1 MKKGTSFLTFLGL
14 VVAAG
19 IVWITYPT
27 VLESELKTFRALSPE
42 DFKVIR
48 ASAITFAQENAAKG
62 IVINPGHELSQVFEL
77 RCKSVPLMLVE
88 NGYDLLTLH
97 VFGHADQ
104 RAPGIAHLESQMV
117 TTFVPEVKPA
127 KFGPVHVEP
136 SGFEAFVMKHRD
148 GIDVTQQ
155 CR

>member
-1 MKKGTSFLTFLGL
+1 MKKATSLLTFLGL

-62 IVINPGHELSQVFEL
+62 IVINPGPELSQVFEL

-88 NGYDLLTLH
+88 NGYDLLTFMFLDMPTNARQALH
-97 VFGHADQ
+97 TL
-104 RAPGIAHLESQMV
+104 RARWLR
-117 TTFVPEVKPA
+117 
-127 KFGPVHVEP
+127 P
-136 SGFEAFVMKHRD
+136 SCPKGSPPSSARSMWSRR
-148 GIDVTQQ
+148 GW
-155 CR
+155 RPSS

>member
-1 MKKGTSFLTFLGL
+1 
-14 VVAAG
+14 
-19 IVWITYPT
+19 
-27 VLESELKTFRALSPE
+27 
-42 DFKVIR
+42 
-48 ASAITFAQENAAKG
+48 
-62 IVINPGHELSQVFEL
+62 
-77 RCKSVPLMLVE
+77 
-88 NGYDLLTLH
+88 
-97 VFGHADQ
+97 
-104 RAPGIAHLESQMV
+104 MV